1 MTISFKARREPR
13 VSYLLLGQPG
23 GLRPSACSALRGR
36 GVLCVLLI
44 LTTVAQVAV
53 AERPNVLF
61 IAVDD
66 LRVELECYGDA
77 HVKSPN
83 IDRLA
88 ARGTLFNRAYCQQAV
103 CNPSRASL
111 LTGLRPDT
119 LQVWDLP
126 THFRQQRPDVVTLPQ
141 LFKQHGYHTQNIG
154 KIFHNWRQDDYQGD
168 AASWSVPAV
177 MHYNNHGA
185 DQAVVKGEPPPNKS
199 RVPRTEMR
207 DVADDAYF
215 DGRIADLAVK
225 ALGDLQHRPFFLAV
239 GFWKPH
245 SPFNAPQ
252 RYWDLYERAQI
263 SPPANPDPPADVPN
277 IALHDSRE
285 ILSAFKDRLGGRPT
299 DAEVLALRHGYYA
312 ATSFVDAQIG
322 KVLDELDR
330 LGLQKNTVVVFWS
343 DHGFHLGE
351 HSLWA
356 KTSNFEL
363 DARVPLIIA
372 TPNHKAGQRT
382 DALVE
387 LLDLYP
393 TLADLCGLAAPKE
406 LEGKSLRPV
415 LEDPSARVKS
425 AAITQ
430 HTRPAY
436 PPEDGEPTA
445 MGYSLRTDRFRY
457 TEWRDFK
464 TGKILAREL
473 YDHES
478 DPWETINLARRP
490 QSDSIVQKLEAQLSE
505 TLSRN

>member
-1 MTISFKARREPR
+1 MNHLPTI
-13 VSYLLLGQPG
+13 VSLLL
-23 GLRPSACSALRGR
+23 ATA
-36 GVLCVLLI
+36 
-44 LTTVAQVAV
+44 AQVA
-53 AERPNVLF
+53 AADRPNLLF

-66 LRVELECYGDA
+66 LRVELGCYGDA
-77 HVKSPN
+77 HIKSPN

-88 ARGTLFNRAYCQQAV
+88 TSGTLFNRAYCQQAV

-119 LQVWDLP
+119 LGVWDLP
-126 THFRQQRPDVVTLPQ
+126 THFRQKRPDVVTLPQ

-154 KIFHNWRQDDYQGD
+154 KIFHNWRQDDYKGD
-168 AASWSVPAV
+168 AVSWSVPAV

-185 DQAVVKGEPPPNKS
+185 DQPVVKGQPPPNKS
-199 RVPRTEMR
+199 NVPRTEMR
-207 DVADDAYF
+207 NVPDDAYF
-215 DGRIADLAVK
+215 DGRIADLAVQ
-225 ALGDLQHRPFFLAV
+225 ALGELKDRPFFLAV

-252 RYWDLYERAQI
+252 RYWDLYDRSQI
-263 SPPANPDPPADVPN
+263 NLPANPDPPADVPS

-285 ILSAFKDRLGGRPT
+285 ILGAFKDRPVGRPT

-330 LGLQKNTVVVFWS
+330 LGLRKNTIVVFWS

-372 TPNHKAGQRT
+372 TPKHKAGQRT
-382 DALVE
+382 GALVE

-406 LEGKSLRPV
+406 LEGKSLRRV

-436 PPEDGEPTA
+436 PPEDGQPDA
-445 MGYSLRTDRFRY
+445 MGYSMRTDRYRY

-464 TGKILAREL
+464 NGKTLAREL

-478 DPWETINLARRP
+478 DPWETINLAERSQLTAVIR
-490 QSDSIVQKLEAQLSE
+490 QLEQQMAAAIG
-505 TLSRN
+505 R